1 MTRHDAIHSPARTDS
16 KTSALGAVTAHPVT
30 LTVDGREITARAG
43 ETVLTACREAGVHI
57 PTLCDDP
64 RLEPFGG
71 CRLCV
76 VQVAGM
82 RGYPTSCTT
91 PVADGMEVSTA
102 SDELRRLRRT
112 LIELLLSD
120 HNVDCLVCE
129 ANGRCT
135 LQDLAYAYDVDET
148 RFAGA
153 KHDLPSRVDDN
164 PLIARDYSKCI
175 ACGRCLRICTQVQGA
190 NVYGYRDRGFNVLPD
205 TPFSRPLTDAGCEFC
220 GQCVSTCPTGALTDR
235 LSHHSGRPWET
246 QTIESTCGYCGVG
259 CTIGYRVRDGRIVS
273 AEAPQGRGVN
283 NGNLCAKGRYGWCFT
298 HHPDR
303 LTVPLIRR
311 DGELVEASWDEAI
324 ALIAEKLGAIVA
336 SDGPEAVGGLA
347 SAKCTN
353 EENYLFQKFLRAAVG
368 THNIDHCARLCH
380 ASTVTGLAAA
390 FGSGAMTNSIAD
402 LGQAQVIL
410 VVGSN
415 TTEAHPIIGIELTR
429 AARAGTKL
437 FVIDPREIRLT
448 KHAAGHLPLRPGTN
462 VALFNAMARIILD
475 EGLANLDFI
484 GRRTEEFEAYA
495 AMLATVDL
503 EAAAETCGVP
513 LADIREAAVAYA
525 SADRASIVYSMGV
538 TQHSSGTEQV
548 RAVANLALLTG
559 QIGRPG
565 TGVNPLRGQNNVQGA
580 CDLACLPNCLPG
592 YQPLTDRGTLD
603 RFCDY
608 WDSDIELPTASGL
621 TLVEMLDAAAAGSL
635 MALYVM
641 GENPVIS
648 DPGQAHVS
656 DALENLDF
664 LVVQD
669 IFLTETASLADV
681 VLPAATFLEK
691 SGTFTNTERR
701 VQLVNKVVDA
711 PGTALADGEII
722 ARLSSAM
729 GIEMAYSSAR
739 EVMEEMSAVTP
750 QYGGITYERL
760 AREGGLQWPCP
771 DAEHPGTPV
780 LHAETF
786 TRGRGSFA
794 AVEYRPAPDD
804 ATLERPFVLVTGRT
818 LWNFHTN
825 TMTGAS
831 AGLAELSPTGY
842 VELCPEDAE
851 QLGVCDGELVTL
863 TSQHGTLTLP
873 ARTCTIRTPRRGT
886 AFMPFHFAE
895 APANRLTGGPL
906 DPESKIPGLKVTSV
920 SIVKAD
926 G

>member
-1 MTRHDAIHSPARTDS
+1 MTSHSATPVPASPAV
-16 KTSALGAVTAHPVT
+16 A
-30 LTVDGREITARAG
+30 LTVDGREITALAG
-43 ETVLTACREAGVHI
+43 DTVLSACSEAGIHI
-57 PTLCDDP
+57 PTLCNDP
-64 RLEPFGG
+64 RLAPYGG

-76 VQVAGM
+76 VQVEGM

-91 PVADGMEVSTA
+91 RVADGMVVTTV
-102 SDELRRLRRT
+102 SDELHRLRRT
-112 LIELLLSD
+112 LLELLLSD

-135 LQDLAYAYDVDET
+135 LQDLAYAHEVDEE

-153 KHDLPSRVDDN
+153 KHDLPARADDN
-164 PLIARDYSKCI
+164 PLITRDYGKCI
-175 ACGRCLRICTQVQGA
+175 ACGRCVRICAEVQGA
-190 NVYGYRDRGFNVLPD
+190 DVYGYRGRGFNVLPD
-205 TPFSRPLTDAGCEFC
+205 TPFSRSLTHSGCEFC
-220 GQCVSTCPTGALTDR
+220 GQCVSSCPVGALTDK
-235 LSHHSGRPWET
+235 LSHLSGRSWET
-246 QTIESTCGYCGVG
+246 QVVESTCGYCGVG

-273 AEAPQGRGVN
+273 AEAPAGRGVN
-283 NGNLCAKGRYGWCFT
+283 NGNLCGKGRYGWRFT

-303 LTVPLIRR
+303 LTTPLIRHE
-311 DGELVEASWDEAI
+311 GELVEASWDEAI
-324 ALIAEKLGAIVA
+324 AFVAQKLGAIVA
-336 SDGPEAVGGLA
+336 EHGADAVGGLA

-353 EENYLFQKFLRAAVG
+353 EENYLFQKFMRAAVG
-368 THNIDHCARLCH
+368 THNVDHCARLCH

-410 VVGSN
+410 VIGSN

-429 AARAGTKL
+429 AAAAGTKL

-448 KHAAGHLPLRPGTN
+448 KDATGHLPLRPGTN

-475 EGLANLDFI
+475 EGLEDRDFI
-484 GRRTEEFEAYA
+484 ERRTEDFEAFS
-495 AMLATVDL
+495 AMLADVDL
-503 EAAAETCGVP
+503 ETSAETCGVP
-513 LADIREAAVAYA
+513 LTDIRAAAIAYA
-525 SADRASIVYSMGV
+525 TAERASIVYSMGI

-548 RAVANLALLTG
+548 RSVANLAMLTG

-565 TGVNPLRGQNNVQGA
+565 TGINPLRGQNNVQGA

-608 WDSDIELPTASGL
+608 WESDIELPAAPGL
-621 TLVEMLDAAAAGSL
+621 TLVEMLDAAAEGTL
-635 MALYVM
+635 KALYVM

-648 DPGQAHVS
+648 DPGQAHVI

-681 VLPAATFLEK
+681 VLPAASFLEK

-701 VQLVNKVVDA
+701 VQLVNRVVDA
-711 PGTALADGEII
+711 PGLALADGEII
-722 ARLSSAM
+722 ARLSTAM
-729 GIEMAYSSAR
+729 GVTMEYASAR
-739 EVMEEMSAVTP
+739 EIMEEMSAVTP

-771 DAEHPGTPV
+771 SADHPGTPV
-780 LHAETF
+780 LHTETF

-804 ATLERPFVLVTGRT
+804 ATVERPFVLVTGRN

-831 AGLAELSPTGY
+831 PGLAELSPAAY
-842 VELCPEDAE
+842 VELGPEDAE
-851 QLGVCDGELVTL
+851 QIGVCDGELVTL
-863 TSQHGTLTLP
+863 TSKHGTLTVPVRLCG
-873 ARTCTIRTPRRGT
+873 ARTPRRGT
-886 AFMPFHFAE
+886 VFMPFHFAG
-895 APANRLTGGPL
+895 APANRLTGGML

-920 SIVKAD
+920 SIVK
-926 G
+926 GGV